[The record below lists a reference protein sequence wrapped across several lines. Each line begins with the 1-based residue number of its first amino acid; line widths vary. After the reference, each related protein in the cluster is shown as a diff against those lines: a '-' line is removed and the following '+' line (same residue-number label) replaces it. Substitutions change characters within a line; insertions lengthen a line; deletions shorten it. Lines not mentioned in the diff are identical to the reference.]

1 MGENKASIQMMDT
14 IEIDDLARDFYKA
27 ISFSNEHAPDLDP
40 VKILFFGEGALVNT
54 SFLHPLGFTVES
66 FVTSLESEIA
76 EGNMSQ
82 FIMKELKG
90 KTQVF
95 GKLAQRIS
103 VYEYNL
109 GEETSG
115 RLPRGVNYMQFVR
128 IDGNWRILSVA
139 WCDENEDN
147 IIPAEYLR

>member
-1 MGENKASIQMMDT
+1 MTDT

-27 ISFSNEHAPDLDP
+27 ISFRNETPPEKDP
-40 VKILFFGEGALVNT
+40 VDILFFGDGVIVNN

-82 FIMKELKG
+82 FLIHELKG
-90 KTQVF
+90 KTTVF

-115 RLPRGVNYMQFVR
+115 RLPRGVNFMQFIRV
-128 IDGNWRILSVA
+128 DGNWRITSVA

-147 IIPAEYLR
+147 IIPQEYLR